1 MKNSIFVLAVSA
13 IGLFATTNLNAQ
25 TTDSTKTDST
35 TTDSTTSTSDTSKS
49 MVKGKVVGGA
59 EMVPTKDVVD
69 NLSLSQEH
77 TTLVSAVKAAGL
89 VETLKGAGPY
99 TVFAPSNAAFQK
111 LPAGTVET
119 LLKPEN
125 KAKLTKVLTY
135 HVVQGKMSAQDI
147 AKQIKAGNGKATLTT
162 VAGEPLTASI
172 NAENYLVITDA
183 NGGESLI
190 TGFDVEQSNGIVQL
204 VNAVLLPKQ

>member
-13 IGLFATTNLNAQ
+13 IGFIATSNVKAQ
-25 TTDSTKTDST
+25 TTDSTKTS
-35 TTDSTTSTSDTSKS
+35 TDSTATTSDSSKT

-59 EMVPTKDVVD
+59 EMLPTKDIID
-69 NLSLSQEH
+69 NVSQSQDH
-77 TTLVSAVKAAGL
+77 TTLVSAIKAAGL
-89 VETLKGAGPY
+89 VETLKGKGPF

-125 KAKLTKVLTY
+125 KEKLAKVLSY
-135 HVVQGKMSAQDI
+135 HVVKGKMSAQDI
-147 AKQIKAGNGKATLTT
+147 AKEIKAGNGKATLTT

-172 NAENYLVITDA
+172 NAENYLVITDV

-190 TGFDVEQSNGIVQL
+190 TGFDVEQSNGTVQL